1 MKESRL
7 PDFSDISF
15 CVGDEIILRRFVEQD
30 IDTIY
35 AVVDRNKDHLME
47 FMHWMVPD
55 YSREMA
61 QEFFE
66 RSTKAADTKESL
78 GFGIFRDTDLLGSIG
93 FVHFDELAGKTEIGY
108 WIDQG
113 EEGKGIVS
121 AACKTLIDFAF
132 DELGMNR
139 IEIRCSAENT
149 RSAAIPKRF
158 GFKHEGHLRE
168 AEFRNGK
175 LHDFLVFGLLK
186 AEWERSN
193 HA

>member
-15 CVGDEIILRRFVEQD
+15 CIGDEIILRRFVEQD

-66 RSTKAADTKESL
+66 RSTKAADTTESL